1 MNKKLPSHFII
12 KLAAL
17 VCLFGLWATQVSNGW
32 AQEIDSI
39 EFDELLQDDGPY
51 TFSGDFSADQSTDPH
66 SKRAGQ
72 LNVRL
77 EIADGW
83 HGYSQKE
90 LDGQSPTKIQVTE
103 STDYKIVGPFVPDVA
118 PEPGF
123 NELGQEKEEFI
134 GTVVWSAPIEIN
146 AGVDVEKLGIEFCV
160 DGQVCSE
167 QCIQFDAEL
176 STVVAEL
183 SEITIPD
190 DVIGQEEFR
199 IKNGT
204 PLKDPN
210 APKQSPS
217 QR

>member
-103 STDYKIVGPFVPDVA
+103 SRT
-118 PEPGF
+118 
-123 NELGQEKEEFI
+123 
-134 GTVVWSAPIEIN
+134 
-146 AGVDVEKLGIEFCV
+146 
-160 DGQVCSE
+160 
-167 QCIQFDAEL
+167 
-176 STVVAEL
+176 
-183 SEITIPD
+183 
-190 DVIGQEEFR
+190 
-199 IKNGT
+199 
-204 PLKDPN
+204 
-210 APKQSPS
+210 
-217 QR
+217 